1 MYDCIVLEST
11 NLPSG
16 VTLAAVLEGC
26 DEREVANILDN
37 IPDIHSIQEADLEA
51 SGMYRLPPK
60 QNFSHK
66 EGSHSYYHSLIW
78 PVLSAKL
85 AFSCLCVFSIY

>member
-26 DEREVANILDN
+26 DEREVANILNN
-37 IPDIHSIQEADLEA
+37 IPDIHNIQETDLEA
-51 SGMYRLPPK
+51 SGKRLIASCKIVP
-60 QNFSHK
+60 QLLSHCAADK
-66 EGSHSYYHSLIW
+66 
-78 PVLSAKL
+78 
-85 AFSCLCVFSIY
+85 

>member
-1 MYDCIVLEST
+1 MVRRMYDCIVLEST

-37 IPDIHSIQEADLEA
+37 IPDIHNIQEADLEA
-51 SGMYRLPPK
+51 SGESR
-60 QNFSHK
+60 F
-66 EGSHSYYHSLIW
+66 
-78 PVLSAKL
+78 
-85 AFSCLCVFSIY
+85 